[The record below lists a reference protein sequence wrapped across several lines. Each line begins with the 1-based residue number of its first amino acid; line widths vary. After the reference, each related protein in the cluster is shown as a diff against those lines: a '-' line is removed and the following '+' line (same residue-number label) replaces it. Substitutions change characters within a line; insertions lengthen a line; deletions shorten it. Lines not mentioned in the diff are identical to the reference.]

1 MNKRGAGVVFC
12 LIAALL
18 FSARY
23 ITAAIFM
30 NNPSSWSD
38 VLFASGLCYQGS
50 ALLTLSVI
58 SLLAGVVYLVWA
70 EIEEWKRR

>member
-30 NNPSSWSD
+30 NNVSE
-38 VLFASGLCYQGS
+38 LFASGLRYQGN
-50 ALLTLSVI
+50 ALLVLSVI
-58 SLLAGVVYLVWA
+58 SLLAGVAYLVWA